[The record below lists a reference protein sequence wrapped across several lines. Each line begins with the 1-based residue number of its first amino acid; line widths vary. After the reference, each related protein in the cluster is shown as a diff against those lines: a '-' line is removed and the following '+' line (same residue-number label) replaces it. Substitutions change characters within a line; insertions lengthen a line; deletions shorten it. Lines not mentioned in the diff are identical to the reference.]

1 MNIFTFVI
9 LSLAT
14 WRVSKLLTGEAGPFN
29 VFLKIR
35 KASGIVHL
43 DYTPYQIPDTF
54 FAQLLSCVW
63 CTSVWV
69 GTLWFVAWYLAPKE
83 TELIAIPLALS
94 AVAILF
100 ESHISPK

>member
-29 VFLKIR
+29 VFLRIR
-35 KASGIVHL
+35 KLAGIVYI
-43 DYTPYQIPDTF
+43 DDDPFQIPDTF

-63 CTSVWV
+63 CLSIWV
-69 GTLWFVAWYLAPKE
+69 GALWFLAWYLVPKE
-83 TELIAIPLALS
+83 TELIAIPFALS

-100 ESHISPK
+100 EGHISPK